1 MKNIKRV
8 LSFFLTL
15 ALLLTMLPGAA
26 AVELSNFKQVN
37 SYQAGQF
44 SDVSSGVWFESGVK
58 SAYELDLMT
67 GVSDR
72 AFAPDGKITLA
83 QAVVMAARLHC
94 IYNGLAQDFQQDGG
108 AWYSSYVDFAKS
120 VGILTQDYADYN
132 QPATRAE
139 FASLLARALPASA
152 LESINKIPEGG
163 IPDVNDTH
171 PGAKEIYLLY
181 RAGVLSGS
189 TYSMTFRPED
199 SIQRA
204 EAASIVTRMALPDQ
218 RVKKTDE
225 MVSVVTDPSDNIDI
239 VMLAFWGTGITDGQP
254 PDVVDRMA
262 AHLGVVDR
270 IYKEY
275 KGNERIEIV
284 SFPCGDSTEAL
295 RKFVDQYGDQYQY
308 SIPTLEGGPKILE
321 SWGIDALPCIIF
333 MDGNGQAI
341 APILKGV
348 ATYEDLKI
356 IVEALLRR

>member
-26 AVELSNFKQVN
+26 AGELSNFKQVN

-94 IYNGLAQDFQQDGG
+94 IYNGITQDFQQSGG

-139 FASLLARALPASA
+139 FSSILAHALPSSA
-152 LESINKIPEGG
+152 LEAINEVSS
-163 IPDVNDTH
+163 IPDVSSSHSD
-171 PGAKEIYLLY
+171 AKEIYLLY

-189 TYSMTFRPED
+189 ADSLAFRPDD

-308 SIPTLEGGPKILE
+308 SIPTLEGGPKILA

-341 APILKGV
+341 APVLKGV